1 MSGVDPICVSECE
14 DIAWFERAT
23 ATKAQARRF
32 CEDMWGRFDLQ
43 VRQGHIRSLAQADC
57 PAHPTESHIGTVA
70 WDEDET
76 PEDCR
81 CGEIEEGWFDSCSH
95 REPAAIAC
103 WRVEPTTDNPNNK
116 GRQDDD

>member
-1 MSGVDPICVSECE
+1 MSGDPVCVSEYE
-14 DIAWFERAT
+14 DIAWFERTT

-43 VRQGHIRSLAQADC
+43 VRQGHVRPLGPGDC
-57 PAHPTESHIGTVA
+57 PAHPKDDRGE
-70 WDEDET
+70 WDED
-76 PEDCR
+76 EDCR

-95 REPAAIAC
+95 GEPGAIAC
-103 WRVEPTTDNPNNK
+103 WRVEPTPTTTPNR